1 MPCNGARPA
10 RVVAF
15 LGDLYR
21 QDWIHGRRQSVQ
33 GRRWYKIDCS
43 KIFEKPE
50 ELPLEP
56 RPVANGGAK
65 VTAIALGLTLPLMEG
80 EPTTYF
86 ASRLAAR
93 NFLKAR
99 PFARGRYGLYGLGSR
114 LRDRDLAVIRD
125 QWSVGCGARG
135 KRLP

>member
-1 MPCNGARPA
+1 LSHFSAIYIAKTGFTADRNP
-10 RVVAF
+10 F
-15 LGDLYR
+15 KTD
-21 QDWIHGRRQSVQ
+21 D
-33 GRRWYKIDCS
+33 WYKIECS

-99 PFARGRYGLYGLGSR
+99 PFAADMGYTAL
-114 LRDRDLAVIRD
+114 D
-125 QWSVGCGARG
+125 
-135 KRLP
+135 